1 MNFYQNIIF
10 SVITTILITILL
22 GKFIIK
28 QLRKQEIGQ
37 EIRDDGPKSHLKKE
51 GTPTMGGIIFLLAS
65 LISTFLFRLWTI
77 EIFIIWMGIFTF
89 GGIGF
94 IDDFLKL
101 VMKRSLGL
109 NEKQKLILQFL
120 ASFIMIFLLVK
131 FTNIP
136 IFDQRIPFTNKF
148 ISFGPIFGSLFLV
161 FVMLG
166 TVNATNLTD
175 GLDGLSSSVSIPVFI
190 TLSILAKTFY
200 PEISLFSAIFAGSLL
215 GFLAYNSYPASV
227 FMGDTGSMAFGG
239 ALVTICTLFQ
249 MNFYLMILGG
259 IYMIEV
265 LSVIIQMLSYRYRN
279 KKRVFLM
286 SPIHHHFEL
295 KGHHET
301 KIVTNFTIISVLLSL
316 ITLWDLL
323 PKL

>member
-1 MNFYQNIIF
+1 MNFYNKLIF
-10 SVITTILITILL
+10 SMIFTILITIIL

-28 QLRKQEIGQ
+28 LLKKQEIGQ
-37 EIRDDGPKSHLKKE
+37 EVRDDGPQSHLSKE

-65 LISTFLFRLWTI
+65 LISTIIFKLFSI
-77 EIFIIWMGIFTF
+77 EIFLIWVGILTF

-94 IDDFLKL
+94 IDDFFKL

-120 ASFIMIFLLVK
+120 ASIVMIFLFKIL
-131 FTNIP
+131 TPIN
-136 IFDQRIPFTNKF
+136 IFDQRVPFTDTT
-148 ISFGPIFGSLFLV
+148 ISFGPIVGSLFLI

-190 TLSILAKTFY
+190 TLSILAKNIY
-200 PEISLFSAIFAGSLL
+200 PDVSLFSAIFSASLL
-215 GFLAYNSYPASV
+215 GFLSYNSYKASV

-239 ALVTICTLFQ
+239 ALVTICTIFQ
-249 MNFYLMILGG
+249 MNFYLIILGG
-259 IYMIEV
+259 IYMVEV

-279 KKRVFLM
+279 KKRVSFLT
-286 SPIHHHFEL
+286 S
-295 KGHHET
+295 
-301 KIVTNFTIISVLLSL
+301 FT
-316 ITLWDLL
+316 
-323 PKL
+323 